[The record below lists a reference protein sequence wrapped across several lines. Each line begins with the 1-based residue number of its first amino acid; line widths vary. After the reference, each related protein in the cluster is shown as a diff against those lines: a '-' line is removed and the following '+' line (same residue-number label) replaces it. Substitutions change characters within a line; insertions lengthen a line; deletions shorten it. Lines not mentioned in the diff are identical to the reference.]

1 MHWAIKNEK
10 DFSRWRSVRAMEG
23 GSGKEALEQK
33 LDEAVAE
40 GIPKSGT
47 QEGKWRG

>member
-1 MHWAIKNEK
+1 MEK
-10 DFSRWRSVRAMEG
+10 REG
-23 GSGKEALEQK
+23 DGGGGGGKEALEQK